1 MNFIKTYWLNF
12 AVFLILFLCIGMVW
26 IGNKRCEETELK
38 ITNVETVGDK
48 IKVSG
53 TALPNT
59 KLKVILKYE

>member
-1 MNFIKTYWLNF
+1 MKFIKTYWLNF
-12 AVFLILFLCIGMVW
+12 TVFLILFLCIGMVW
-26 IGNKRCEETELK
+26 IENKRCEERCKELK

-59 KLKVILKYE
+59 KLKVILK